1 MKGKGP
7 PSLPGHD
14 FSLVPD
20 STWPR
25 GMAARLAK
33 PYVIRMFLWGLPFC
47 LLSAAM
53 ACGAPPSESSLMH
66 FPNARTQ
73 SCADYS
79 TRASPPL
86 FLSAHLA
93 FYRPSSLASCANAPP
108 SSRSVV
114 QAPVDRSPKPAS
126 FGNTNDQPK
135 RPSFEHPFWDR
146 ENDLLFAAVGA
157 SRTLDYFST
166 LNFRRRGRNEALLT
180 NDVVDNH
187 AAFASIEAAAT
198 VASIGLSYVFH
209 RYHHHRLE
217 RWTSIV
223 HASLATSGAVR
234 NYCLKTA
241 HP

>member
-1 MKGKGP
+1 
-7 PSLPGHD
+7 LLCHN

-20 STWPR
+20 STLSR
-25 GMAARLAK
+25 GLAARLAK
-33 PYVIRMFLWGLPFC
+33 PDVIRMLLFGLVSCFLCAPI
-47 LLSAAM
+47 
-53 ACGAPPSESSLMH
+53 ACGAPQSQSSLMH
-66 FPNARTQ
+66 FPDARTQ
-73 SCADYS
+73 SCANDS
-79 TRASPPL
+79 RRASPPL
-86 FLSAHLA
+86 FISAHLA
-93 FYRPSSLASCANAPP
+93 FYSPSGLAFCANAP
-108 SSRSVV
+108 SRWRSVV
-114 QAPVDRSPKPAS
+114 PPPVDLSQKQARL
-126 FGNTNDQPK
+126 GNTNEEPK
-135 RPSFEHPFWDR
+135 RPSFEHSFWDR

-234 NYCLKTA
+234 NYCLQTA

>member
-7 PSLPGHD
+7 PSLLRHD

-20 STWPR
+20 STLSR
-25 GMAARLAK
+25 CMAARLAK
-33 PYVIRMFLWGLPFC
+33 PDVIRMLLLGLASC
-47 LLSAAM
+47 LLPAAI
-53 ACGAPPSESSLMH
+53 ACAAPQSQSSLMH
-66 FPNARTQ
+66 SPNARTQ

-86 FLSAHLA
+86 FISAHRA
-93 FYRPSSLASCANAPP
+93 CCSPSSLASCANPP
-108 SSRSVV
+108 ASAWSVV
-114 QAPVDRSPKPAS
+114 RLPVDLSPKQAS

-135 RPSFEHPFWDR
+135 RPAFAHPFWDR

>member
-1 MKGKGP
+1 MRGKGP
-7 PSLPGHD
+7 QSLLRHN
-14 FSLVPD
+14 FSLLPD
-20 STWPR
+20 PTLSR

-33 PYVIRMFLWGLPFC
+33 PDVIRMLLFG
-47 LLSAAM
+47 LLSCFLCARM
-53 ACGAPPSESSLMH
+53 ACGAPQSQSSLMH

-73 SCADYS
+73 SCANYS

-86 FLSAHLA
+86 FISAHLA
-93 FYRPSSLASCANAPP
+93 FYSPSSLASCANAP
-108 SSRSVV
+108 SSSWSVV
-114 QAPVDRSPKPAS
+114 AVPVDLSQKQAS